1 MAPLIDPQSIRDA
14 LDCDARC
21 LEYRVTNY
29 YLDGATGEFSSVI
42 MGSPRLRFRLY
53 ESGPYRFGHL
63 ERKRQLTPASTA
75 KEVWPACDVWALLT
89 DVLPWLRGLTLLEP
103 TLEAPL
109 SVLLSDGAGGD
120 FDLPSLRCVGSLAY
134 RRLSCALT
142 NARVTADW
150 DFEPSIV
157 ATGTMIV
164 ETKCEADAS
173 PPETLRRLQLRPLAT
188 SKYALLQAVAA

>member
-1 MAPLIDPQSIRDA
+1 M
-14 LDCDARC
+14 
-21 LEYRVTNY
+21 
-29 YLDGATGEFSSVI
+29 
-42 MGSPRLRFRLY
+42 
-53 ESGPYRFGHL
+53 
-63 ERKRQLTPASTA
+63 
-75 KEVWPACDVWALLT
+75 
-89 DVLPWLRGLTLLEP
+89 PWLRGVVLREP
-103 TLEAPL
+103 AFDEPI
-109 SVLLSDGAGGD
+109 SVLVTEATIKA
-120 FDLPSLRCVGSLAY
+120 FDLSSLRCVGSLAY